1 MSRRWIVAVA
11 AVATLT
17 ACAGEPQSPG
27 AQPTGSP
34 SESSAPPSVSP
45 SATGSPSASPATAS
59 PSAVGSMRVAVYYVG
74 GEQRRPVLFREF
86 RTVPRSSGVVRAAV
100 QAMLSLVPNDA
111 DYYSLWPVTTKVNG
125 VTLDGTTATVD
136 VTANARR
143 VAASKEIE
151 RASLQQLVHTVTAAA
166 PAVKSVRLRF
176 DGKTAPTL
184 WGKVATT
191 GAISRGAQVD
201 TLAPIWVVEPA
212 QGAKV
217 SRTFTVKGTATVFE
231 ATVSWAVTRPGGTTK
246 IVDGYVTATK
256 GAPERGD
263 FTVVV
268 KLPAGTTGDVVFTAW
283 ESSANDGSVQ
293 YPDSKT
299 YRVG

>member
-1 MSRRWIVAVA
+1 MSRRWIAAVA
-11 AVATLT
+11 AAAALT

-34 SESSAPPSVSP
+34 SESAPPASGSP
-45 SATGSPSASPATAS
+45 SATPSPSVTPTAVSPT
-59 PSAVGSMRVAVYYVG
+59 PVGSMRVAVYYVG

-86 RTVPRSSGVVRAAV
+86 RSVPRSTGVVREAV
-100 QAMLSLVPNDA
+100 HAMLTLVPQDA
-111 DYYSLWPVTTKVNG
+111 DYYSLWPTGSRVNS
-125 VTLDGTTATVD
+125 VRVDGTTAIVD
-136 VTANARR
+136 LAADSRR
-143 VAASKEIE
+143 VNATKEIE

-166 PAVKSVRLRF
+166 PALRSVRVLF

-184 WGKVATT
+184 WGDVATT
-191 GAISRGAQVD
+191 GPISRGAQVD

-231 ATVSWAVTRPGGTTK
+231 ATVSWAVTRPGSTTK
-246 IVDGYVTATK
+246 IVDGYVTATE
-256 GAPERGD
+256 GAPGRGS
-263 FTVVV
+263 FTVTV

-283 ESSANDGSVQ
+283 ESSAEDGSVQ
-293 YPDSKT
+293 HPDSKT